1 MASSSSFL
9 AATRLMTNQ
18 TRGKALANWA
28 RPSIDEMGVP
38 TESWKQVSS
47 EWRQLSGLIK
57 ISSSQVHDKN
67 QAKYL
72 IHLGAGVI
80 AVGVSI
86 VAFGQQVF
94 MNPAPKHLLKN

>member
-1 MASSSSFL
+1 MVRARSFL
-9 AATRLMTNQ
+9 AASRLMKNQ

-47 EWRQLSGLIK
+47 EWRQLSGLVK
-57 ISSSQVHDKN
+57 ISSFQVHDKN

>member
-1 MASSSSFL
+1 MVGARSFL
-9 AATRLMTNQ
+9 AASRLMKNQ

-38 TESWKQVSS
+38 TESWKQVRS
-47 EWRQLSGLIK
+47 EGRSLSKLEYY
-57 ISSSQVHDKN
+57 SFLQVHDKN

>member
-1 MASSSSFL
+1 MVGARSFL
-9 AATRLMTNQ
+9 AASRLMKNQ

-38 TESWKQVSS
+38 TESWK
-47 EWRQLSGLIK
+47 
-57 ISSSQVHDKN
+57 QVHDKN